1 MKNNNI
7 LTISIG
13 LIIGLVIGSG
23 ITWYLTNDFVGNAV
37 IEAEL
42 KFNELLEVEKS
53 KYQNELN
60 QVARLQENL
69 EYNLAS
75 AELAI
80 DSLNTTI
87 STRNK
92 ELNRIKKKY
101 NDQMSSING
110 MSHNELTEF
119 FAKRYAE

>member
-1 MKNNNI
+1 MKGNI

-13 LIIGLVIGSG
+13 LLMGLAIGSSV
-23 ITWYLTNDFVGNAV
+23 TWYLTSDFVTNAT

-42 KFNELLEVEKS
+42 KFNELLEAEKS
-53 KYQNELN
+53 KYQNEIDN
-60 QVARLQENL
+60 ITRIQENL

-75 AELAI
+75 AEIAI

-87 STRNK
+87 NTRSQ
-92 ELNRIKKKY
+92 ELKRIKRKY
-101 NDQMSSING
+101 NEKISSIDG

-119 FAKRYAE
+119 FAKRYGN

>member
-1 MKNNNI
+1 MKGNV

-13 LIIGLVIGSG
+13 LLIGLAIGSS
-23 ITWYLTNDFVGNAV
+23 ITWYLTSDFVTNVA

-42 KFNELLEVEKS
+42 KFNELLEAEKS
-53 KYQNELN
+53 KYQNEIDN
-60 QVARLQENL
+60 ITRIQENL
-69 EYNLAS
+69 KYNLAS
-75 AELAI
+75 AEIAI

-87 STRNK
+87 STRSQ

-101 NDQMSSING
+101 NDQISSING

>member
-1 MKNNNI
+1 MKGNV

-13 LIIGLVIGSG
+13 LLIGLAIGSSV
-23 ITWYLTNDFVGNAV
+23 TWYLTSDLINSTVV
-37 IEAEL
+37 EAEL
-42 KFNELLEVEKS
+42 KFNEFLEAEKS
-53 KYQNELN
+53 KYQDKIDNIT
-60 QVARLQENL
+60 RIQENL

-75 AELAI
+75 AEIAI

-87 STRNK
+87 STRSQ

-101 NDQMSSING
+101 NDQISSING

>member
-1 MKNNNI
+1 MKGNV

-13 LIIGLVIGSG
+13 LLIGLAIGSS
-23 ITWYLTNDFVGNAV
+23 ITWYLTSDFVGNAV
-37 IEAEL
+37 VEAEL
-42 KFNELLEVEKS
+42 KFNELLEAEKS
-53 KYQNELN
+53 KYQNEIDN
-60 QVARLQENL
+60 ITRIQENL

-75 AELAI
+75 AEIAI

-87 STRNK
+87 STRSQ

-101 NDQMSSING
+101 NDQISSING